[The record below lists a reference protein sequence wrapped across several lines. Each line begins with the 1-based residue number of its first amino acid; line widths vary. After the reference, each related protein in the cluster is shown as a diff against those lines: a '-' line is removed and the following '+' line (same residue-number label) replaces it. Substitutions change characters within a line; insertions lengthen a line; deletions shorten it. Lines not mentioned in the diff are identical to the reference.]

1 MTYFDQND
9 TTLKPRVLNVM
20 TWNSSNQP
28 FSLTVLLLSWDR
40 RERIHSEGTTD
51 ISLWGKEQIGDCH
64 NQVAIF
70 QGHRLVKLVF

>member
-9 TTLKPRVLNVM
+9 TTLIPKVLNLM
-20 TWNSSNQP
+20 TWNSFNQP

-51 ISLWGKEQIGDCH
+51 ISLRGKEQWRLCH